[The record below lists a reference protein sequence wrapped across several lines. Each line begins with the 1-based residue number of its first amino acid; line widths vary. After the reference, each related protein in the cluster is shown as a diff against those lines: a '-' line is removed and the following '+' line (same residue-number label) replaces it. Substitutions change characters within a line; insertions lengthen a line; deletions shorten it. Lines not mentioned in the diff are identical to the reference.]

1 MSDNGISV
9 DGMSVNGISVN
20 GMSVNGMSVNG
31 MSDNGMSVNG
41 MSVNGMSVNGMS
53 DNGMSING
61 MSINGMSVNGI
72 SVNGMSVN
80 GMSVNGKSV
89 NGMSV
94 NGISVN
100 GMSEYRSEKSLEAL
114 AKLVPPQCHCLRNGQ
129 IETFL
134 ARELVPGDIVHLMV
148 GDRVPADLR
157 LFEANNLLVD
167 ESSFTGECMPNL
179 KTTKEMKNG
188 HENDNEIQ
196 EYPCITFMGTM
207 VNAGRGKGIVIG
219 TGENSKFGQLFKMMK
234 EEEVPK
240 TPLQKSMDLLGKQ
253 LSFYSFCIIGVIMLL
268 GWLQGR
274 GLLEMFTISV

>member
-9 DGMSVNGISVN
+9 DEMSVNGISVN

-41 MSVNGMSVNGMS
+41 MS
-53 DNGMSING
+53 DNGM
-61 MSINGMSVNGI
+61 

-80 GMSVNGKSV
+80 GMSVNG
-89 NGMSV
+89 MSV
-94 NGISVN
+94 NGISR
-100 GMSEYRSEKSLEAL
+100 EYRSEKSLEAL
-114 AKLVPPQCHCLRNGQ
+114 AKLVPPHLRNGQ

-207 VNAGRGKGIVIG
+207 VNAGRGKVMILYQNMYV
-219 TGENSKFGQLFKMMK
+219 
-234 EEEVPK
+234 
-240 TPLQKSMDLLGKQ
+240 LLKR
-253 LSFYSFCIIGVIMLL
+253 II
-268 GWLQGR
+268 
-274 GLLEMFTISV
+274 